1 MKEVKLSI
9 IVPLYNGKDFVRE
22 TVEGLLSIQCQK
34 EILIIDDGS
43 KDGSYEYCKKLWGTN
58 ADIKLFSKSNSGIVD
73 TRNFGMEHVSG
84 KYLLFSDHDDVVY
97 PRVIEEAVKRAE
109 EETLDGVIWST
120 VRLLDDGQCIPCDA
134 VNSDCVVSKAEVL
147 NEFIPAMLTNAKCQ
161 KVSYLGHVWA
171 GIYKREIVE
180 KTKIRFKRFVDIE
193 DDYLFVFDFLRAAAR
208 LGLMQDVGYAWRFN
222 QKSETYRLKYV
233 SHILEK
239 YEAFYGYLTQ
249 GIQGLELS
257 AEIRKICRTYQ
268 VQNTLVMT
276 IENSF
281 TCLNKRREDQ
291 KKIRD
296 YYRKN
301 RTYFEVDSVFTYE
314 KRRKRI
320 YACLRHGVFPA
331 AAGYV
336 YLDSIYRKIKKHMTL

>member
-1 MKEVKLSI
+1 MEEVKLSI
-9 IVPLYNGKDFVRE
+9 IVPLYNGKDFIQE
-22 TVEGLLSIQCQK
+22 TVEGLLNIQCPK

-43 KDGSYEYCKKLWGTN
+43 KDGSYEYCEKMWGTN
-58 ADIKLFSKSNSGIVD
+58 ADIKLFSKRNSGIVD
-73 TRNFGMEHVSG
+73 TRNFGMEHASG

-109 EETLDGVIWST
+109 AETLDGALWST

-134 VNSDCVVSKAEVL
+134 VRSDCAVSKEEVL
-147 NEFIPAMLTNAKCQ
+147 NEFIPAMLINTECE

-180 KTKIRFKRFVDIE
+180 KAKIRFKRFVDIE

-233 SHILEK
+233 VDILEK
-239 YEAFYGYLTQ
+239 YEAFYGYLAC
-249 GIQGLELS
+249 GIQELKLS
-257 AEIRKICRTYQ
+257 TETRKICKAYQ
-268 VQNTLVMT
+268 IQNTLVMA

-281 TCLNKRREDQ
+281 TCLNKGKEDQ
-291 KKIRD
+291 KEIRD

-301 RTYFEVDSVFTYE
+301 RTYFEADSVFPYE

-320 YACLRHGVFPA
+320 YTCLRHGVFPA

-336 YLDSIYRKIKKHMTL
+336 YLDSLYRKFKHSRM

>member
-1 MKEVKLSI
+1 MEEIKLSI
-9 IVPLYNGKDFVRE
+9 IVPLYNGKDFIRE
-22 TVEGLLSIQCQK
+22 TVVGLLNIQCQK

-43 KDGSYEYCKKLWGTN
+43 KDGSYEYCKKLWGAN

-73 TRNFGMEHVSG
+73 TRNFGIEHASG

-97 PRVIEEAVKRAE
+97 PQVIDEAVKRAE
-109 EETLDGVIWST
+109 TEALDGMIWST

-134 VNSDCVVSKAEVL
+134 VHSDCVVSKEEVL
-147 NEFIPAMLTNAKCQ
+147 NKFIPAMLINAECER
-161 KVSYLGHVWA
+161 VSYLGHVWG

-180 KTKIRFKRFVDIE
+180 KKRICFKRFVDIE
-193 DDYLFVFDFLRAAAR
+193 DDYLFVFDFLCAAAR

-239 YEAFYGYLTQ
+239 YKAFYDYLTQ
-249 GIQGLELS
+249 KIQGLELS
-257 AEIRKICRTYQ
+257 AQARKICRTYQ
-268 VQNTLVMT
+268 IQNTLVMT

-281 TCLNKRREDQ
+281 TCLNKRKEDQ
-291 KKIRD
+291 KEIRD
-296 YYRKN
+296 YYREN
-301 RTYFEVDSVFTYE
+301 RMYFKAGSVFPYE

-320 YACLRHGVFPA
+320 YACLRCGAFPA
-331 AAGYV
+331 AAWYV
-336 YLDSIYRKIKKHMTL
+336 YLDSIYRKIKKYRAL